1 MIKLPT
7 IVETYIRYSVP
18 NRITSDL
25 LIDMLTW
32 YINGGGG
39 SGGGGANP
47 QGPTNSVQ
55 LKASNT
61 SFNGVDDFKFDPV
74 TKEMTLGGVIYK
86 NQLTSLFIN
95 NDQSTPINL
104 IALPIVSKFY
114 TINYSVERGDQS
126 RVGTIQ
132 ICHNGTISK
141 LTDMYSDTEGSNID
155 DSAIKFSTVINAGV
169 LYLQYTSNDVGLNGI
184 FKYNLIRW

>member
-1 MIKLPT
+1 MLKLQT

-25 LIDMLTW
+25 LIEMLTW

-39 SGGGGANP
+39 GGSGSNP
-47 QGPTNSVQ
+47 QGPVNSVQ
-55 LKASNT
+55 IKEDSVT
-61 SFNGVDDFKFDPV
+61 FKGVEDFKFNPT

-86 NQLTSLFIN
+86 NELSSMIIN
-95 NDQSTPINL
+95 NDQTTPANL
-104 IALPIVSKFY
+104 VVLPVTSKFY

-126 RVGTIQ
+126 RVGTMQ

-141 LTDMYSDTEGSNID
+141 IVDSFCDTEGANIGNEAIQFTTVLSGSNI
-155 DSAIKFSTVINAGV
+155 
-169 LYLQYTSNDVGLNGI
+169 LLQYTSNDVGLNGM
-184 FKYNLIRW
+184 FKYNLMRW